1 MAKVK
6 WERGTMLS
14 NPRAANHARA
24 FGVYAVDPGG
34 TSGWA
39 RGVFKSRGT
48 LADTLKNHAVE
59 AGEFVGTT
67 LDQSFELTN
76 HFLEWREE
84 CLKRGVRE
92 VILVFESFELRTQ
105 RTVLASVEVI
115 HGARCLLASEGVEID
130 SDHFQSPSQAK
141 SFGTAA
147 RLKYWGLYPV
157 GRGSD
162 HKRDALRHLALA
174 VSRRMDGRLGA

>member
-6 WERGTMLS
+6 WERRTMLS
-14 NPRAANHARA
+14 GSRANHARA
-24 FGVYAVDPGG
+24 FAVYAVDPGG

-39 RGVFKSRGT
+39 SGMFKPRGT
-48 LADTLKNHAVE
+48 LADTLRNHAVE
-59 AGEFVGTT
+59 AGEFDGST
-67 LDQSFELTN
+67 LDQSFDITN
-76 HFLEWREE
+76 AFLEYRERMF
-84 CLKRGVRE
+84 KARVRE

-115 HGARCLLASEGVEID
+115 HGTRCLLASEGVEID
-130 SDHFQSPSQAK
+130 ASHFQSPSQAK
-141 SFGTAA
+141 SFGTNA
-147 RLKYWGLYPV
+147 RLKQWGLYSI

-174 VSRRMDGRLGA
+174 VSRRMDGRLSA